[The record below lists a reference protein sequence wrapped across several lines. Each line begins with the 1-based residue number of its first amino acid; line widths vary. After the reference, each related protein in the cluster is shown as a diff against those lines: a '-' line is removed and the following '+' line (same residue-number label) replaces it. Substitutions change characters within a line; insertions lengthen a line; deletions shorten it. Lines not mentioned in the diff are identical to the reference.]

1 MIILGYL
8 AEVCYNQGMI
18 LSPHPTQKFCHAAL
32 LALCALFALRPISA
46 LAEPRIERTIE
57 IDFDAVPN
65 ATKYE
70 VKVSPFS
77 DLSIPPLT
85 FLLDGV
91 HFSKK
96 IPLGHWKVEVR
107 TFDKRRVAGR
117 WNSLGDVEIK
127 FKAPVLLNPTE
138 KATLN
143 TEPDIKTPVIFKWET
158 FSPLASYNLVIKSN
172 NSPEALLETKV
183 VGGTFTHPLAQ
194 GSYTW
199 TLTSIPP
206 KGIALDGVDPKE
218 ASFDILAGRLASP
231 IYEKPGK
238 LIPISFSW
246 QPVPH
251 ATSYLVVLQ
260 KMTGEDFKPLDS
272 PETMLSKTTKTSTET
287 MPADLKP
294 GAYKIS
300 ITAKAIG
307 FTDSKT
313 SLRNFKVQA
322 PKPVELSSSKKEV
335 VAPPQKIVR
344 PLHVPVDFLQ
354 GSMGP
359 VFWTY
364 SFKGNDG
371 HHFNLV
377 AATVTAIS
385 ADVNKWFA
393 VTAKSAWAAEVR
405 GRQTNIYLFEQP
417 DPSIPQQSK
426 IIVADRRIAL
436 VGRRR
441 KIVDRV
447 GIDAIFGLGTHHYTY
462 LLQDSETS
470 AITPEGGNLYE
481 FYVGGA
487 ADWEAPSGR
496 HASFDLVFH
505 PVGFSSG
512 ISAVTTLQYTATLRL
527 LQPVLHEK
535 SYLSLVFENIR
546 SRVQT
551 SGYTESISGETTST
565 WYRFGV
571 GLAIK
576 L

>member
-1 MIILGYL
+1 MLPY
-8 AEVCYNQGMI
+8 Y
-18 LSPHPTQKFCHAAL
+18 TQKFCHAAL
-32 LALCALFALRPISA
+32 LALAALFALRPNSA
-46 LAEPRIERTIE
+46 LAEPRLERTIE

-65 ATKYE
+65 ATQYE
-70 VKVSPFS
+70 VKVLPFS
-77 DLSIPPLT
+77 DLSIQPLT

-91 HFSKK
+91 HFSEK
-96 IPLGHWKVEVR
+96 IPLGHWKIDVR
-107 TFDKRRVAGR
+107 TFDKRHVAGR

-138 KATLN
+138 KATLS
-143 TEPDIKTPVIFKWET
+143 TEPDIKKPVIFKWEA
-158 FSPLASYNLVIKSN
+158 FSPLASYKLVIKSN
-172 NSPEALLETKV
+172 SSPKAILDTKV
-183 VGGTFTHPLAQ
+183 VGGTFTHPLAP

-199 TLTSIPP
+199 SITSKPP
-206 KGIALDGVDPKE
+206 KGIALDGVDPKV
-218 ASFDILAGRLASP
+218 ASFDILAGRLAPP
-231 IYEKPGK
+231 IY
-238 LIPISFSW
+238 
-246 QPVPH
+246 
-251 ATSYLVVLQ
+251 
-260 KMTGEDFKPLDS
+260 
-272 PETMLSKTTKTSTET
+272 
-287 MPADLKP
+287 
-294 GAYKIS
+294 
-300 ITAKAIG
+300 
-307 FTDSKT
+307 
-313 SLRNFKVQA
+313 
-322 PKPVELSSSKKEV
+322 
-335 VAPPQKIVR
+335 PPQQIVR
-344 PLHVPVDFLQ
+344 PHHAPVDFLQ

-364 SFKGNDG
+364 NFKSKTAPQ
-371 HHFNLV
+371 FNLI
-377 AATVTAIS
+377 AATVNAIS

-393 VTAKSAWAAEVR
+393 QTPESAWAVEVR

-417 DPSIPQQSK
+417 DPAIPQQSK

-441 KIVDRV
+441 KIIDRV

-462 LLQDSETS
+462 LLQDAVSTLVS
-470 AITPEGGNLYE
+470 PKGGNLYE

-512 ISAVTTLQYTATLRL
+512 ISAVTTLQYTGTLRL
-527 LQPVLHEK
+527 LQPMLNEK

-551 SGYTESISGETTST
+551 IGPTESTSGQTTST

-576 L
+576 I